1 MIRKYHKHKLQTN
14 PWHREEEPQNNHD
27 TPGRQTKQS
36 NQLSLP
42 HQDDCKTR
50 RDIKKRTTKHR
61 TFTESHNGSN
71 SNQQVN
77 NNRTTALEWTAAQA
91 KRWGGLNAFY
101 WYQIFAL
108 DSAGVELQKLFSSHG
123 SLLTIAFYYHAETSL
138 CFCAQPR
145 KSLRFLNLTQRARL
159 LEIQEYIT
167 RNGCWL
173 SIYLY
178 VVCSFLKEENRR
190 ECLTAA

>member
-1 MIRKYHKHKLQTN
+1 MDSS
-14 PWHREEEPQNNHD
+14 P
-27 TPGRQTKQS
+27 S
-36 NQLSLP
+36 
-42 HQDDCKTR
+42 HQD
-50 RDIKKRTTKHR
+50 
-61 TFTESHNGSN
+61 
-71 SNQQVN
+71 
-77 NNRTTALEWTAAQA
+77 A
-91 KRWGGLNAFY
+91 GGLNAFY

-108 DSAGVELQKLFSSHG
+108 DSAVVELQKLFSSHG
-123 SLLTIAFYYHAETSL
+123 SLLTIALYYHAETSL

-190 ECLTAA
+190 ECLTAALTSMQILQERMRNTMVIIQNNWTSR